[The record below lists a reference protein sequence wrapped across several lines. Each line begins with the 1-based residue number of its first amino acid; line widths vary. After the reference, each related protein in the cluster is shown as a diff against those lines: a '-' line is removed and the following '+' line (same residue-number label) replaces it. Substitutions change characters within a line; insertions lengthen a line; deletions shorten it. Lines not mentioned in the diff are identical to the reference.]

1 MDNNANFEAN
11 AFFSPEFTNGGGSGE
26 LRNTERDSLA
36 MQSDYQDNLSFFDS
50 IDDVDGRLLEVED
63 MEDEGASIW
72 GNEEMDP

>member
-1 MDNNANFEAN
+1 
-11 AFFSPEFTNGGGSGE
+11 
-26 LRNTERDSLA
+26 